1 MFLGRSR
8 RIGCSCSNFSGLD
21 VSVMKKGTFFILS
34 IVSFLLFLLQWSPW
48 ADWPREAGLEGA
60 KPVFSYLGLN
70 GHWFGLEQHFWTTAF
85 ASFAVT
91 FLAAAVFLG
100 EDDDEDEDDEDF

>member
-1 MFLGRSR
+1 MSGSRFR

-48 ADWPREAGLEGA
+48 ADWPREAGSEGA

-70 GHWFGLEQHFWTTAF
+70 VHWFGIEQHFWTTVLAGF
-85 ASFAVT
+85 SMT

-100 EDDDEDEDDEDF
+100 EDDDEDDDDEDF